1 MNTFTQKAPFNSL
14 QLFYDPSILSAS
26 PWSVMQYPILR
37 QDHAKI
43 CFPLK
48 QNVSRKIL
56 VFIQYFRSRMGLHSL
71 KTNFTLGTSIAS
83 ELLRQCHSPL
93 RSSHLG
99 RFEHTCMSIYLFKSR
114 FKTSQTVGRWC
125 WWLESSRCIS
135 FLAGR
140 DGDES
145 AHSSSP
151 AWDPVSCYVG
161 SAHLFKYHGR
171 SRGTLWDP
179 EWLLIGSNSSRKPP
193 TLHPVLID
201 PWESRK

>member
-1 MNTFTQKAPFNSL
+1 MPRSVFHWNRMCQGKSWSSFNISDHEWACILQKL
-14 QLFYDPSILSAS
+14 IL
-26 PWSVMQYPILR
+26 
-37 QDHAKI
+37 H
-43 CFPLK
+43 
-48 QNVSRKIL
+48 
-56 VFIQYFRSRMGLHSL
+56 
-71 KTNFTLGTSIAS
+71 LG
-83 ELLRQCHSPL
+83 QVSPL
-93 RSSHLG
+93 SCSDNATVLWEAATLDVLNIHVWAP
-99 RFEHTCMSIYLFKSR
+99 LFKSR

-151 AWDPVSCYVG
+151 AWDPISCYVG